1 MAHNKTKDVTASQ
14 QLPAAKPLLVL
25 LHGTTG
31 FSEDWSGVVGSLLEK
46 RVVIRPD
53 YMNSKLTAGSA
64 YTSTM
69 AEAASRVLSAAAAT
83 SGSPFDLVGYSL
95 GAGVAAFIAAE
106 HPEVIR
112 SLVLISG
119 FAYGGDVWMKL
130 QFNLWLDL
138 LRTDR
143 IALTRLLLLT
153 GVSRDFVSNMD
164 GDTMAAAIHAFATSS
179 DWESIQH
186 AIRLDLNVDLRGH
199 TRKISAP
206 TLLITA
212 THDRIVPEFYSQQ
225 LARLTVGVQRA
236 EIDSGHL
243 SFLEQATPLAT
254 TISSFVDSLAASNRT
269 GNDIIHGRVPRP
281 KEVAAPIEEAATH
294 TQ

>member
-1 MAHNKTKDVTASQ
+1 MAYNKAKEVTASE
-14 QLPAAKPLLVL
+14 QLHAAKPLLVL

-31 FSEDWSGVVGSLLEK
+31 FSEDWSGVIGSLPDK

-53 YMNSKLTAGSA
+53 YMNSKLTAGTA

-83 SGSPFDLVGYSL
+83 SESPFDLVGYSL
-95 GAGVAAFIAAE
+95 GASVAAFIAAE
-106 HPEVIR
+106 HPEVVR

-153 GVSRDFVSNMD
+153 GLSRNFVLNMD
-164 GDTMAAAIHAFATSS
+164 EDTIVAAVHAFAKSS

-186 AIRLDLNVDLRGH
+186 AIQLDLNVDVRDH
-199 TRKISAP
+199 VHKIAAP
-206 TLLITA
+206 TLLVTA
-212 THDRIVPEFYSQQ
+212 KHDRIVPEFYSQQ
-225 LARLTVGVQRA
+225 LARLAVRVQRA

-243 SFLEQATPLAT
+243 SFLEHPATLAT
-254 TISSFVDSLAASNRT
+254 TISTFVDSLAAPNRT
-269 GNDIIHGRVPRP
+269 GNGIIRGRVSGP
-281 KEVAAPIEEAATH
+281 KEVAALIEEAATH

>member
-1 MAHNKTKDVTASQ
+1 MAHNKTKEVTASQ
-14 QLPAAKPLLVL
+14 QFHAAKPLLML
-25 LHGTTG
+25 LHGTSG
-31 FSEDWSGVVGSLLEK
+31 FSEDWSGVAGSLSES

-53 YMNSKLTAGSA
+53 YMNSKPTAGTA

-69 AEAASRVLSAAAAT
+69 AEAASRVLSAAAAI
-83 SGSPFDLVGYSL
+83 SESKFDLVGYSL

-106 HPEVIR
+106 HPEVVR

-119 FAYGGDVWMKL
+119 FPHGDDPWMKL

-153 GVSRDFVSNMD
+153 GFSRDFVSNMD
-164 GDTMAAAIHAFATSS
+164 EDTMAAAIHAFATSS
-179 DWESIQH
+179 DWETIEH
-186 AIRLDLNVDLRGH
+186 AIRLDLDVDVRDH
-199 TRKISAP
+199 VRRIAAP

-212 THDRIVPEFYSQQ
+212 KHDRIVPEFYSQQ
-225 LARLTVGVQRA
+225 LARLPVAVQMA

-243 SFLEQATPLAT
+243 SFLEQAAPLVT
-254 TISSFVDSLAASNRT
+254 TISSFVDSLAAPNPAVIES
-269 GNDIIHGRVPRP
+269 VLRP
-281 KEVAAPIEEAATH
+281 AALNLPALRALKKNKI
-294 TQ
+294 

>member
-1 MAHNKTKDVTASQ
+1 MAPNKTKEAIASE
-14 QLPAAKPLLVL
+14 QLHSAKPLLVL

-31 FSEDWSGVVGSLLEK
+31 FSEDWSGVAGSLSEN
-46 RVVIRPD
+46 RVLIRPV
-53 YMNSKLTAGSA
+53 YMNSKPATGTA
-64 YTSTM
+64 YTATM
-69 AEAASRVLSAAAAT
+69 AEAASGVLSAAAAT
-83 SGSPFDLVGYSL
+83 FESPFDLVGYSL

-106 HPEVIR
+106 HPEVVR

-153 GVSRDFVSNMD
+153 GLIRNFVSNMD
-164 GDTMAAAIHAFATSS
+164 EDTMASAIHAFAASS

-186 AIRLDLNVDLRGH
+186 AIRLDLNVDVRAH
-199 TRKISAP
+199 IRRIAAP

-212 THDRIVPEFYSQQ
+212 KHDRIVPE
-225 LARLTVGVQRA
+225 
-236 EIDSGHL
+236 
-243 SFLEQATPLAT
+243 
-254 TISSFVDSLAASNRT
+254 IS
-269 GNDIIHGRVPRP
+269 
-281 KEVAAPIEEAATH
+281 
-294 TQ
+294 

>member
-1 MAHNKTKDVTASQ
+1 MAYNETKEVTASQ
-14 QLPAAKPLLVL
+14 QFHAAKPLLVL
-25 LHGTTG
+25 LHGTSG
-31 FSEDWSGVVGSLLEK
+31 FSEDWSGVAGSLPEN

-53 YMNSKLTAGSA
+53 YMNSKPTAGTA
-64 YTSTM
+64 YTATM

-83 SGSPFDLVGYSL
+83 SKSPFDLVGYSL

-106 HPEVIR
+106 HPEVVR

-143 IALTRLLLLT
+143 TALTRLLLLT
-153 GVSRDFVSNMD
+153 GLSRNFLSNMD
-164 GDTMAAAIHAFATSS
+164 EDTMAAAIHAFATSS
-179 DWESIQH
+179 DCESIQH
-186 AIRLDLNVDLRGH
+186 AIRLDLNLDVREH
-199 TRKISAP
+199 ICKIAAP

-212 THDRIVPEFYSQQ
+212 KHDQIVPEFYAQQ
-225 LARLTVGVQRA
+225 LVSLAVCVQRA

-243 SFLEQATPLAT
+243 FFLEQPAPLAT
-254 TISSFVDSLAASNRT
+254 TISSFVDSLAAPHPAVTLFTSP
-269 GNDIIHGRVPRP
+269 GRRKSPL
-281 KEVAAPIEEAATH
+281 
-294 TQ
+294 

>member
-1 MAHNKTKDVTASQ
+1 MKAAKSRKTKEAMASQ
-14 QLPAAKPLLVL
+14 QLDAAKPLLVL

-31 FSEDWSGVVGSLLEK
+31 FSEDWSGVVGSLLEN

-53 YMNSKLTAGSA
+53 YMNSKLTVGSA

-106 HPEVIR
+106 HPEVVR

-153 GVSRDFVSNMD
+153 GPSRDFVSNMD
-164 GDTMAAAIHAFATSS
+164 EDTMAAAIQAFATSS
-179 DWESIQH
+179 EWESIQH
-186 AIRLDLNVDLRGH
+186 AIRLDLHVDVRNH
-199 TRKISAP
+199 IAKSPR
-206 TLLITA
+206 
-212 THDRIVPEFYSQQ
+212 Q
-225 LARLTVGVQRA
+225 LCSLQRSMT
-236 EIDSGHL
+236 ESFL
-243 SFLEQATPLAT
+243 SF
-254 TISSFVDSLAASNRT
+254 
-269 GNDIIHGRVPRP
+269 
-281 KEVAAPIEEAATH
+281 TH
-294 TQ
+294 NS

>member
-1 MAHNKTKDVTASQ
+1 MANNKTKDVTASQ

-106 HPEVIR
+106 HPEVVR

-143 IALTRLLLLT
+143 IALTRLLVLT
-153 GVSRDFVSNMD
+153 GPSRDFVSNMD
-164 GDTMAAAIHAFATSS
+164 EDTMAAAIQAFAASS
-179 DWESIQH
+179 DWESIQQ
-186 AIRLDLNVDLRGH
+186 AIRLDLNVDVRDH
-199 TRKISAP
+199 KIAAP

-212 THDRIVPEFYSQQ
+212 KHDRIVPEFYSQQ
-225 LARLTVGVQRA
+225 LARLAVGVQRA

-243 SFLEQATPLAT
+243 SFLEQPATLAT
-254 TISSFVDSLAASNRT
+254 KISSFVDS
-269 GNDIIHGRVPRP
+269 
-281 KEVAAPIEEAATH
+281 VAA
-294 TQ
+294 

>member
-1 MAHNKTKDVTASQ
+1 MDFPRSPASPGQFLVKDVVLLGAAIWTLADSLRHVADRKGSAPPHFAQFDDVKATKSRKTKEAIASQ
-14 QLPAAKPLLVL
+14 QLDAAKPLLVL

-31 FSEDWSGVVGSLLEK
+31 FSEDWSGVVGSLLEN

-106 HPEVIR
+106 HPEVVR

-153 GVSRDFVSNMD
+153 GPSRDFVSNMD
-164 GDTMAAAIHAFATSS
+164 EDTMAAAIQAFAASS

-186 AIRLDLNVDLRGH
+186 AIRLDLNVDLRD
-199 TRKISAP
+199 TPRSP
-206 TLLITA
+206 
-212 THDRIVPEFYSQQ
+212 R
-225 LARLTVGVQRA
+225 RLCSLRRSMT
-236 EIDSGHL
+236 ESFL
-243 SFLEQATPLAT
+243 SF
-254 TISSFVDSLAASNRT
+254 
-269 GNDIIHGRVPRP
+269 
-281 KEVAAPIEEAATH
+281 TH
-294 TQ
+294 NS

>member
-1 MAHNKTKDVTASQ
+1 MAHNKTKEVTASQ
-14 QLPAAKPLLVL
+14 QFHAAKPRLML
-25 LHGTTG
+25 LHGTSG
-31 FSEDWSGVVGSLLEK
+31 FSEDWSGVAGSLSES

-53 YMNSKLTAGSA
+53 YMNSKPTAGTA

-69 AEAASRVLSAAAAT
+69 AEAASRVLSAAAAI
-83 SGSPFDLVGYSL
+83 SESKFDLVGYSL

-106 HPEVIR
+106 HPEVVR

-119 FAYGGDVWMKL
+119 FPDGNDPWMKL

-153 GVSRDFVSNMD
+153 GLSRDFVSNMD
-164 GDTMAAAIHAFATSS
+164 EDTMAAAIHAFATSS
-179 DWESIQH
+179 DWETIQH
-186 AIRLDLNVDLRGH
+186 AIRLDLNVDVRAH
-199 TRKISAP
+199 IRRIAAP

-212 THDRIVPEFYSQQ
+212 KHDRIVPEFYSQQ
-225 LARLTVGVQRA
+225 LARLPVGVRRA

-243 SFLEQATPLAT
+243 SFLEQAAPLAT
-254 TISSFVDSLAASNRT
+254 TISSFVDSLAGPNRT
-269 GNDIIHGRVPRP
+269 GNGIIHGRVSRP
-281 KEVAAPIEEAATH
+281 KEVATLIEEVGTDAR
-294 TQ
+294 

>member
-1 MAHNKTKDVTASQ
+1 MAHNKTKEATASQ
-14 QLPAAKPLLVL
+14 QLDAAKPLLVL

-31 FSEDWSGVVGSLLEK
+31 FSEDWSGVVGSLLEN

-106 HPEVIR
+106 HPEVVR

-153 GVSRDFVSNMD
+153 GPSRDFVSNMD
-164 GDTMAAAIHAFATSS
+164 EDTMAAAIQAFAASS

-186 AIRLDLNVDLRGH
+186 AIRLDLNVDLRDH
-199 TRKISAP
+199 KIAAP

-212 THDRIVPEFYSQQ
+212 KHDRIVPEFYSQQ
-225 LARLTVGVQRA
+225 LARLAVGVQRA

-243 SFLEQATPLAT
+243 SFLEQPAPLAT
-254 TISSFVDSLAASNRT
+254 TISSFVDSRSCS
-269 GNDIIHGRVPRP
+269 
-281 KEVAAPIEEAATH
+281 
-294 TQ
+294 